1 MVPIAPELNFPRT
14 FAATVR
20 HCFFFLLFVAACTP
34 AAPSSEDD
42 RPRDGSDSYFS
53 IHAFIRD
60 QWALHSGQPYTIDRI
75 LTLNGERDSSVI
87 QALATDWAALAKPF
101 FEADISA
108 RKYLDR
114 YQFSEFDE
122 NTSGS
127 HVYSYDAKEPD
138 LPTRLLLISTDPFN
152 GRVRNLYVEHKKGGF
167 WSSREQKLYYEPG
180 RYISIQEW
188 SHSRLGPDK
197 TLHAE
202 YRFLR

>member
-1 MVPIAPELNFPRT
+1 MRLCI
-14 FAATVR
+14 
-20 HCFFFLLFVAACTP
+20 FLLIFVAACTP
-34 AAPSSEDD
+34 APPSNEED

-60 QWALHSGQPYTIDRI
+60 QWDLHSGQPYTLERI
-75 LTLNGERDSSVI
+75 LTLNGKRDSTI
-87 QALATDWAALAKPF
+87 IHALTTDWASIAKPF
-101 FEADISA
+101 FDADISA

-122 NTSGS
+122 NMGGS
-127 HVYSYDAKEPD
+127 HVFSYDAAEPD

-152 GRVRNLYVEHKKGGF
+152 NRVRSLYIEHRQAGF
-167 WSSREQKLYYEPG
+167 WSGREQKLYYEPG

-188 SHSRLGPDK
+188 AHSRLGPDK
-197 TLHAE
+197 TVHAE